1 MSPAVSLLN
10 FLRKILQNRFMLR
23 NLVARDIRAR
33 YTGSFL
39 GLFWAFIHPLTQL
52 AIYLFVFSI
61 VLRVKLGP
69 EYGGINFAIWLMSG
83 MLPWLFFAEVVGRS
97 PGAVIEQASLIKK
110 TVFPSEILLVA
121 HVAAALVNHFIMLGI
136 LLAVLAATGLWFGWA
151 ILWLPLYLACVI
163 FLALGLAWIVSS
175 VNVFLRDAGQVLAV
189 VLSIWFF
196 LTPIIYPME
205 LVPAGFKPLLA
216 ANPLLYPVQGYRMA
230 LLGREPF
237 DPIGLA
243 LIAGLGLGVLALGGL
258 VFKKLKPAFAD
269 VL

>member
-1 MSPAVSLLN
+1 
-10 FLRKILQNRFMLR
+10 MLR
-23 NLVARDIRAR
+23 NLVVRDIRAR

-39 GLFWAFIHPLTQL
+39 GLFWAFVHPLTQL

-83 MLPWLFFAEVVGRS
+83 MLPWLLFAEIVGRS
-97 PGAVIEQASLIKK
+97 PGAVLEQASLIKK

-121 HVAAALVNHFIMLGI
+121 HVAAALVNHFIMVAI
-136 LLAVLAATGLWFGWA
+136 LLIILGATGLWIGWTV
-151 ILWLPLYLACVI
+151 LWVPVYLAGVI
-163 FLALGLAWIVSS
+163 VFALGLAWIVSS
-175 VNVFLRDAGQVLAV
+175 LNVFLRDVGQVVSLL
-189 VLSIWFF
+189 LSIWFF
-196 LTPIIYPME
+196 LTPIIYPLK
-205 LVPAGFKPLLA
+205 LVPEGFRPLIA

-237 DPIGLA
+237 DPVGLA
-243 LIAGLGLGVLALGGL
+243 VILGVALGVFVVGGL
-258 VFKKLKPAFAD
+258 VFKRLKPSFAD